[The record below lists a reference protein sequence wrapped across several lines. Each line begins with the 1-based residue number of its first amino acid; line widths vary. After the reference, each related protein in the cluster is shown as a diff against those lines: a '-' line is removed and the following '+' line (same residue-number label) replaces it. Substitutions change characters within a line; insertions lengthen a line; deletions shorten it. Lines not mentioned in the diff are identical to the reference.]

1 MRKDEFVF
9 VSGEEKPQIM
19 YTPYIY
25 AIVRD
30 FSTFFTVD
38 NGREIKVVYKVE
50 EKKKGRRKK

>member
-1 MRKDEFVF
+1 MRKEEFVF

-19 YTPYIY
+19 FTPKVY

-38 NGREIKVVYKVE
+38 NGREITVVYKVE
-50 EKKKGRRKK
+50 EKKKGRRKR